1 MLATSTFDHNVPH
14 THVLE
19 SLFLGKVMDLNNSKI
34 SL

>member
-1 MLATSTFDHNVPH
+1 MLATSTFDH

-19 SLFLGKVMDLNNSKI
+19 SLFLGKVMELNNSKI